1 MKQHWSPAHQAKINA
16 AIEHALQNNPHP
28 FAVFDADNTVWQHDL
43 TEAFMAWMEVKGHIT
58 ITGLDAT
65 TLPCPPRPNE
75 TLMSYYDLLC
85 EADQSLGYLFAT
97 QVFAGFTLG
106 VLRAEL
112 DEMMASAKE
121 VMAPMR
127 NGPRKA
133 IPVPQIFPAQLELI
147 ETLQA
152 RGIEVWIVSASLEEL
167 VRMVMSDPKYGINL
181 PPERIIGVNLVLQK
195 PDMSAT
201 VGAIERRDGH
211 CGTAYYLSES
221 RMQWTLTST
230 PFAPLTWY
238 GGKVA
243 AILEWIDESQRPILV
258 AGDSPNDFYMQFH
271 AAAGDSGIRLRIH
284 VSQSHKEHL
293 NARIARQQA
302 GNLNDQPD
310 QGWIEVT
317 AQDLGIPS

>member
-43 TEAFMAWMEVKGHIT
+43 TEALMAWMEIKGHIT
-58 ITGLDAT
+58 IAGMNAT
-65 TLPCPPRPNE
+65 LLPCPPRPNE

-85 EADQSLGYLFAT
+85 EVDHSLGYLFAT

-106 VLRAEL
+106 ALRAEL
-112 DEMMASAKE
+112 DEMMASTKKI
-121 VMAPMR
+121 MAPMPDGSP
-127 NGPRKA
+127 NHSH
-133 IPVPQIFPAQLELI
+133 PQIFPAQQALI

-181 PPERIIGVNLVLQK
+181 PPERVIGVNLMLQK
-195 PDMSAT
+195 PMKPS
-201 VGAIERRDGH
+201 
-211 CGTAYYLSES
+211 
-221 RMQWTLTST
+221 QWGPSNAETTIVEMPIPLRVSHEVDPHQH
-230 PFAPLTWY
+230 PFCALDLVW
-238 GGKVA
+238 GKVA
-243 AILEWIDESQRPILV
+243 AILDGLTRASGQFWWR
-258 AGDSPNDFYMQFH
+258 GSPNDFYMQFH

-293 NARIARQQA
+293 NARIARQQV

>member
-1 MKQHWSPAHQAKINA
+1 MKQNWSPAHQAKINA

-43 TEAFMAWMEVKGHIT
+43 TEALMAWMEIKGHIT
-58 ITGLDAT
+58 IAGMNAT
-65 TLPCPPRPNE
+65 LLPCPPRPNE

-85 EADQSLGYLFAT
+85 EVDHSLGYLFAT

-106 VLRAEL
+106 ALRAEL
-112 DEMMASAKE
+112 DEMMASTQAIR
-121 VMAPMR
+121 APMPD
-127 NGPRKA
+127 GPPKA
-133 IPVPQIFPAQLELI
+133 IPIPQIFPAQQELI
-147 ETLQA
+147 ATLQA
-152 RGIEVWIVSASLEEL
+152 RGVEVWIVSASLEEL

-181 PPERIIGVNLVLQK
+181 PPERVIGVNLMLQK
-195 PDMSAT
+195 PDKTVT
-201 VGAIERRDGH
+201 VGAIERRDGQ
-211 CGTAYYLSES
+211 CGNDHYLSES
-221 RMQWTLTST
+221 RMSWTLTST

-293 NARIARQQA
+293 NARIARQQV